1 MWCTPFPQTTFVN
14 WDSEWTF
21 IWSPWSDVISH
32 HLGTYLR
39 NGLFM
44 WQTDFAKVNN
54 EPLDQTR
61 LWLFCIKH
69 TGTLICGH
77 RDRTLPKHFLSFM
90 CSYPSKIRVYSVRT
104 LRTFPAVSSQIKP
117 EIFPRVDLFSSFN
130 CVTEAWDKML
140 IDCFQQGSCDE
151 NIYSPMEEK
160 KKSQRERSDKH
171 RTSRNRLLLKY
182 ILWSKITFMLTR
194 LTWGEL

>member
-1 MWCTPFPQTTFVN
+1 MYPLSSNNIGQVSIWKNLLLESVKTF
-14 WDSEWTF
+14 
-21 IWSPWSDVISH
+21 DVISH
-32 HLGTYLR
+32 RLR
-39 NGLFM
+39 TDLINEFFM
-44 WQTDFAKVNN
+44 WQNDFARVNN

-61 LWLFCIKH
+61 LCCIKH
-69 TGTLICGH
+69 TGTLLSGYT
-77 RDRTLPKHFLSFM
+77 DRTLSKHFHSFI
-90 CSYPSKIRVYSVRT
+90 CSYPSKIRVYSART

-160 KKSQRERSDKH
+160 KKAREKGVINTEPAGTGCSLNISCGQKLH
-171 RTSRNRLLLKY
+171 LC
-182 ILWSKITFMLTR
+182 
-194 LTWGEL
+194 